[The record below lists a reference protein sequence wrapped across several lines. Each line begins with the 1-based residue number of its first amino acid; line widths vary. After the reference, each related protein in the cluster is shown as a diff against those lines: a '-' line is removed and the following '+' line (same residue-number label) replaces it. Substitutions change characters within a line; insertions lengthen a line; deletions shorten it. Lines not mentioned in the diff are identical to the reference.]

1 MQRKTILLAFG
12 LAAVVGLGASNGHA
26 ASILDEWSS
35 VKAPPA
41 PPPVKEAKLDPK
53 TTALLML
60 DFLKQNCGSN
70 PRCTA
75 TLPRVQKLLA
85 AARANNML
93 VIYTKYPSPSP
104 NYPAP
109 TVADI
114 LPQVAPLG
122 NEPVITAIL
131 DKFDGTDLD
140 KVLKDKGIKSVIVV
154 GSVSNGAVMY
164 TGTTAF
170 FRGYQPIIPVDGMSS
185 RDSYVDQ
192 FVVFNFASAPLMAGH
207 AVLTRTDMIKF

>member
-1 MQRKTILLAFG
+1 MVFIRRLLP
-12 LAAVVGLGASNGHA
+12 LAVLVGILGAA
-26 ASILDEWSS
+26 APVSAQSIIDEWAS
-35 VKAPPA
+35 VKV
-41 PPPVKEAKLDPK
+41 PPPPELKPVTIDPK

-60 DFLKQNCGSN
+60 DVLKQNCGSS
-70 PRCTA
+70 PRCVA
-75 TLPRVQKLLA
+75 LLPNLQKLLA

-93 VIYTKYPSPSP
+93 VVYTKYPSPSP
-104 NYPAP
+104 SYPAP

-114 LPQVAPLG
+114 LPSVAPRG

-140 KVLKDKGIKSVIVV
+140 KILKDHGIKSVIIV
-154 GSVSNGAVMY
+154 GNASNGAVMY

-185 RDSYVDQ
+185 RDPYVDQ
-192 FVVFNFASAPLMAGH
+192 FVVFNFSSAPVMAGH
-207 AVLTRTDMIKF
+207 VVLTRTDMIKF